1 MAKEDEQ
8 KVWKTVKSSINMKC
22 RSATYN
28 ERKFWKKHYR
38 INFINYQKTENYES
52 YSFKLRRTGNI
63 ANKDARSIHLCFCRL
78 LKLSRAKSM
87 RLIVDQNCIVSVSA
101 SEHF

>member
-28 ERKFWKKHYR
+28 ERKFGKS
-38 INFINYQKTENYES
+38 ITE
-52 YSFKLRRTGNI
+52 
-63 ANKDARSIHLCFCRL
+63 
-78 LKLSRAKSM
+78 
-87 RLIVDQNCIVSVSA
+87 
-101 SEHF
+101 